1 MIKRLT
7 LTNDHLKL
15 IPFFYINSNDGYD
28 VNINTEYGLFNLNN
42 RLIED
47 MCMILGYQDKAI
59 PNTENDA
66 DGRAFDDETTKYMID
81 VYEYVVNNL
90 SDIETLIHQFVVKG
104 GLTPGVYKCLDNE
117 QIWEKENNIWDI

>member
-1 MIKRLT
+1 MVKRLT

-15 IPFFYINSNDGYD
+15 IPFFYINSNNGND

-81 VYEYVVNNL
+81 VFEYVEENL
-90 SDIETLIHQFVVKG
+90 ADIETLIHQFVVKG
-104 GLTPGVYKCLDNE
+104 GLTEGTYKCLDSDM
-117 QIWEKENNIWDI
+117 IWEKEN